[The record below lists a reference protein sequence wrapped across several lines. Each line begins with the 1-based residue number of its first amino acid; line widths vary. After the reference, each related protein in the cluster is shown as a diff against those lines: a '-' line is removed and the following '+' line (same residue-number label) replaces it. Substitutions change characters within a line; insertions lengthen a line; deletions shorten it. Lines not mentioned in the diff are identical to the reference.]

1 MSDYPLVS
9 KSRDF
14 KKFRKSLLEFFH
26 RLIKQVKHS
35 ILYDDVF
42 CERLQA
48 WIMAMSRLVRSIDW
62 YSVSIQVASY
72 TYRFHLVSSS
82 VFRPFRHTA
91 TTIAL
96 ALMTVLCETAQ
107 EIQSEFNI
115 ARRQLI
121 TEQNKNKGARNTR
134 NKDRINSLQTQTKEL
149 EDKKTQL
156 DNFLGAFFDG

>member
-1 MSDYPLVS
+1 M
-9 KSRDF
+9 
-14 KKFRKSLLEFFH
+14 
-26 RLIKQVKHS
+26 
-35 ILYDDVF
+35 
-42 CERLQA
+42 
-48 WIMAMSRLVRSIDW
+48 
-62 YSVSIQVASY
+62 
-72 TYRFHLVSSS
+72 SSS

-149 EDKKTQL
+149 EDKKNQL